1 MQFTARFK
9 KRLHILVMVF
19 SVLNIVLIVNLYRIS
34 GDWTQLGAVGGWLV
48 AVMYEY
54 LVIREFPHSRYTKDS

>member
-1 MQFTARFK
+1 MQVTALFQ

-19 SVLNIVLIVNLYRIS
+19 SVLNIIVNVNYYRIS
-34 GDWTQLGAVGGWLV
+34 GDLTHLGAVGGWLV

-54 LVIREFPHSRYTKDS
+54 IVITECPHSRHTKDA

>member
-1 MQFTARFK
+1 MQVTPRFQ

-19 SVLNIVLIVNLYRIS
+19 SVLNIIFNVNYYRIS
-34 GDWTQLGAVGGWLV
+34 GDLTHLGAVGGWLV

-54 LVIREFPHSRYTKDS
+54 IVITKCPHSQHKKDA